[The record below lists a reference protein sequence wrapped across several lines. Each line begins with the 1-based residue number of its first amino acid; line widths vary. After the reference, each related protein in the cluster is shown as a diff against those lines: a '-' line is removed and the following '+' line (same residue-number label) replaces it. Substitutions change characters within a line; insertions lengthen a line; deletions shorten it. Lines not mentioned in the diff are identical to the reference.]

1 MPSTE
6 VDAQWSI
13 NNTNI
18 ARLVYEVSGCP
29 VNSDGC
35 KSKTSVSVVGVS
47 AGTTELVAASSGKK
61 HKVMGA
67 VLVMDAAGTLKFTST
82 SDLSGAMDLAANAGF
97 VLPTASLPYM
107 QGGLGLALSL
117 VTTVGK
123 AKGIVIIKTE

>member
-1 MPSTE
+1 MTKNVRIASTWP
-6 VDAQWSI
+6 DDL
-13 NNTNI
+13 T
-18 ARLVYEVSGCP
+18 Y
-29 VNSDGC
+29 
-35 KSKTSVSVVGVS
+35 VSVDQGA